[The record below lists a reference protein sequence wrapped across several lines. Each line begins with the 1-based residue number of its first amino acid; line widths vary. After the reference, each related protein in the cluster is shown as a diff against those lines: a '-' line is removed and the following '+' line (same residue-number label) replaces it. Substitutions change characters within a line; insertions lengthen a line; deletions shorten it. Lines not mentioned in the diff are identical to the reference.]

1 MKHVVAFACFAG
13 VLCAPGAMSSTL
25 HSWCT
30 SKRDAATG
38 APSRTSHTSA
48 LPSRQNDH
56 MQRSGDDYY
65 DVLLGA
71 RYTFGLSD
79 RWSIVTHG
87 ELSFG
92 DSEGTYLLRAN
103 FAFSVGK
110 QKQNNILFGY
120 QFKSAEFKDGDVSTD
135 FT

>member
-1 MKHVVAFACFAG
+1 
-13 VLCAPGAMSSTL
+13 
-25 HSWCT
+25 
-30 SKRDAATG
+30 
-38 APSRTSHTSA
+38 
-48 LPSRQNDH
+48 